1 MCVGAER
8 TRLQHCGNVGN
19 DVGQDGLPSEGI
31 GQPVQ
36 RCLSSYGIAE

>member
-1 MCVGAER
+1 MCVER